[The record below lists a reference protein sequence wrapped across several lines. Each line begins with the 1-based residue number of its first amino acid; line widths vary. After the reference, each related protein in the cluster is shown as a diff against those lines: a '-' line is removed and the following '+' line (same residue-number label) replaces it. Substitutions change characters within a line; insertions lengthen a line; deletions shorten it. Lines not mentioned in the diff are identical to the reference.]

1 MENRENFS
9 ALTTL
14 SPGSNGV
21 RSFSSPGGINGK
33 RTPVTKKLIIKNL
46 KLKPTLPENFQEKSV
61 ERLRKAVV
69 AIQQAT
75 PIDATLEELYQS
87 VENLCSHGMAEK
99 VYQALKAL
107 VESYVQDCVQQFLG
121 ESLDKLIFMK
131 KMNDCWSGHCRQMI
145 MIRSIFLFLD
155 RTYVLQHPSVM
166 SIWELGLDTFR
177 RCILT
182 NQLVQTRTVDG
193 ILMLIEQERHGDMV
207 DRSLLKSL
215 LRMLSDLQIYKDAFE
230 KKFLLA
236 TEKLYAAEGQRLINE
251 RDIPEY
257 LSHVERRIKEENE
270 RLVHYLDP
278 SSKWQLIHMMEK
290 QLLSEHLSTI
300 LTKGLDDLLETN
312 RKPELLLMYTLLG
325 RVSGGHDEL
334 KGKLCDFVKKRG
346 RLIVVNPEKDKTMV
360 QELLDFKQKLDTIMQ
375 ECFKSNETFI
385 VSMKESCES
394 FINTRQN
401 KPAELIAKFVDS
413 KLRAG
418 NKEASEEELEKLLDK
433 IMVIFRFIHG
443 KDVFEAFYKK
453 DLAKRLLIGKSA
465 SVDSE
470 KSMLSKLRAECG
482 AGFTSK
488 LEGMF
493 KDIDVSQDINTT
505 YKKYIQQ
512 LKDTEEYKID
522 FTINVLSMGYW
533 PTYPSNSV
541 HIPGEMSKHQEI
553 FKKFYLAKHSGRKLL
568 WPTNLGYCIVK
579 ARFECCEKELKLSFF
594 QTLCLLHFN
603 SSDEMSFEEIAEAT
617 NIEDKELR
625 RTLQSLACGKAR
637 VLQKMPRG
645 KDVMDGDTFIFN
657 SQFSHPLFQIK
668 INQVQLKE
676 TNEENKAT
684 EERVFQDRQYQID
697 AAIVR
702 IMKMRKTLSH
712 NLLLTELYDH
722 LKFPVKPQDLKKRIE
737 SLIDRDYMERECT
750 NLQLYKY
757 IA

>member
-1 MENRENFS
+1 MQ
-9 ALTTL
+9 
-14 SPGSNGV
+14 
-21 RSFSSPGGINGK
+21 SFQ
-33 RTPVTKKLIIKNL
+33 
-46 KLKPTLPENFQEKSV
+46 LKPTLPENFQEKSV

-107 VESYVQDCVQQFLG
+107 VETYVQDCVQQFLG

-182 NQLVQTRTVDG
+182 NQLGKYYKMSKLISRITGGHRLKNCKLSHFPFYPVQTRTVDG

-257 LSHVERRIKEENE
+257 LNHVERRIKEENE

-312 RKPELLLMYTLLG
+312 RKPELLLMYSLLG

-334 KGKLCDFVKKRG
+334 KGKLCDYVKKRG

-433 IMVIFRFIHG
+433 IMVIFRYVTKKIIQYLHKHNKF
-443 KDVFEAFYKK
+443 DFNVFK
-453 DLAKRLLIGKSA
+453 
-465 SVDSE
+465 
-470 KSMLSKLRAECG
+470 
-482 AGFTSK
+482 
-488 LEGMF
+488 
-493 KDIDVSQDINTT
+493 
-505 YKKYIQQ
+505 
-512 LKDTEEYKID
+512 
-522 FTINVLSMGYW
+522 
-533 PTYPSNSV
+533 
-541 HIPGEMSKHQEI
+541 
-553 FKKFYLAKHSGRKLL
+553 
-568 WPTNLGYCIVK
+568 
-579 ARFECCEKELKLSFF
+579 
-594 QTLCLLHFN
+594 
-603 SSDEMSFEEIAEAT
+603 
-617 NIEDKELR
+617 
-625 RTLQSLACGKAR
+625 LQS
-637 VLQKMPRG
+637 
-645 KDVMDGDTFIFN
+645 
-657 SQFSHPLFQIK
+657 
-668 INQVQLKE
+668 
-676 TNEENKAT
+676 
-684 EERVFQDRQYQID
+684 
-697 AAIVR
+697 
-702 IMKMRKTLSH
+702 
-712 NLLLTELYDH
+712 
-722 LKFPVKPQDLKKRIE
+722 
-737 SLIDRDYMERECT
+737 
-750 NLQLYKY
+750 
-757 IA
+757 